1 MKRVDAPP
9 HARWVRLGKTRVES
23 RPLPALPHNILRLF
37 TPTTYPMNPV
47 FRAIAFV
54 CLLAN
59 PLNVLQSTAAEPI
72 KIGEIASLTGKE
84 AAFGQ
89 SSHKGTLLAIEEIN
103 AADGVLGRPLK
114 LITEDNQ
121 TKAGESATAARKLI
135 SRDQV
140 VALLG
145 EVASSRSLEIA
156 PIAQSSKIPMVSPA
170 STNPK
175 VTAVGSYVF
184 RVCFIDPFQGTV
196 MAKFAREDLGL
207 RRVALLTS
215 VSSAY
220 SVGLS
225 KFFKERFLAEGGE
238 IAIEQKY
245 SEGDKDFRAQ
255 LTAIKATGVGGIFIP
270 GYYSEAALIAK
281 QARELG
287 ITAALFGGDG
297 WEAPQLMAIGG
308 TALEGCYYSTHYSA
322 EDTAPAVQNFVKNYQ
337 ARFGEMP
344 DAMAALG
351 YDSAFVLA
359 DAIKRAGGTAP
370 DALRTAL
377 SATRD
382 FVGVTG
388 KTTIDADRNAA
399 KSAVVVAIK
408 YGRINFFKSVAP

>member
-1 MKRVDAPP
+1 MI
-9 HARWVRLGKTRVES
+9 S
-23 RPLPALPHNILRLF
+23 R
-37 TPTTYPMNPV
+37 
-47 FRAIAFV
+47 FRQIAV
-54 CLLAN
+54 LSLLA
-59 PLNVLQSTAAEPI
+59 LQTASLHANEGAPI

-89 SSHKGTLLAIEEIN
+89 SSHKGTLLAIEELN
-103 AADGVLGRPLK
+103 AADGVLGRQLK

-135 SRDQV
+135 SRDKV

-145 EVASSRSLEIA
+145 EVASSRSLEMA

-175 VTAVGSYVF
+175 VTAVGTYVF

-207 RRVALLTS
+207 RRVAVLTS

-225 KFFKERFLAEGGE
+225 KFFKERFLSDGGE

-245 SEGDKDFRAQ
+245 SEGDKDFRSQ

-297 WEAPQLMAIGG
+297 WEAPQLMQIGG
-308 TALEGCYYSTHYSA
+308 AALEGCYYSTHYSP
-322 EDTAPAVQNFVKNYQ
+322 EDTSPAVQNFVKNYK
-337 ARFGEMP
+337 ARYNDEMP

-351 YDSAFVLA
+351 YDSALVLA
-359 DAIKRAGGTAP
+359 DAIKRAGSTQP
-370 DALRTAL
+370 DAVREAL
-377 SATRD
+377 AATRN
-382 FVGVTG
+382 FMGVTG
-388 KTTIDADRNAA
+388 NTTIDADRNAA
-399 KSAVVVAIK
+399 KPAVVVAIK
-408 YGRINFFKSVAP
+408 YGKLNFFKSVAP